1 MSRSWSKMPPS
12 PELLTEMGIVPPD
25 TLNGLYQG
33 VPLPEREWAHGNTLP
48 DRITI
53 YQRPIVEDCD
63 DDDVI
68 IRAIGETVIHEV
80 RAPLRSQRGGDRGDR
95 VPILARRNRSGR
107 ALGY

>member
-25 TLNGLYQG
+25 TLIGLYQG

-68 IRAIGETVIHEV
+68 IRAIGETVIHEFGHHFGLSEEEIEAIES
-80 RAPLRSQRGGDRGDR
+80 RYWRGEIDPDEH
-95 VPILARRNRSGR
+95 
-107 ALGY
+107 